1 MVALTAAQRAERT
14 RVKRALKRKEA
25 RKRRREEKVDEE
37 KHKEE
42 LTKPTS
48 PSDETE
54 NNDDDVDIEY
64 TVRTLPEEF
73 KAAYEKLQ
81 PVAGEGDDAEE
92 QNEEDQ
98 KDGGMTALQKFQE
111 EGRRLESLGYP
122 RTDKNGQPH
131 WTSKQIRDASRIPLV
146 TLKELVTRPDVV
158 EAWDNSGSDPFF
170 LVHIK
175 STRNTVPVPRHW
187 NSKRRYMA
195 CKRGSEKPR
204 YKLPPYIE
212 QTGIAK
218 IRQSIL
224 EREEERTLKS
234 QAREKIRP
242 KVGKLDI
249 DYNVLH
255 DAFFKYA
262 TPCPYLT
269 KHGDMYYEGREY
281 ESRMVNKKPGKI
293 SEPLRE
299 ALGIEE
305 GGPPPWLFNM
315 QRYGPPPSYPG
326 LRVPGLNAPIPAG
339 GDWGYHPGGWGRP
352 PVDEFGN
359 PLYGN
364 WNIETDRI
372 RGEVETNTGNDEKDF
387 LWGEFLSEASD
398 AGSDESDDDEVMDV
412 EEDDTRQARKD
423 GGGTQTPI
431 LRGGLETPLGTQ
443 TPLVNLDTSGV
454 TSVGGITS
462 ITSGIGTPGQVDIRG
477 GIQSVASATATPTH
491 QLYKVLPQKNIPTQ
505 ASALFPS
512 SHVYNLAEAT
522 TPLAGTATPSG
533 SGRTMTINPS
543 EMEADDQTLSADFI
557 RKQLMEHE
565 DREKAAMAA
574 AGYKSTEGASSM
586 APTPTLSTPQTAPGQ
601 AEKRQRKKH
610 KKIKF

>member
-1 MVALTAAQRAERT
+1 MPAHLPSREPSCLHTFAILIRT
-14 RVKRALKRKEA
+14 FRVKAVEA
-25 RKRRREEKVDEE
+25 

-42 LTKPTS
+42 EKTT
-48 PSDETE
+48 PSDTV
-54 NNDDDVDIEY
+54 DDDQVDIEY
-64 TVRTLPEEF
+64 TVHTLPEEF

-81 PVAGEGDDAEE
+81 PTVGEDEGEDS
-92 QNEEDQ
+92 NEDEQ
-98 KDGGMTALQKFQE
+98 KDGGLTALQKFQE
-111 EGRRLESLGYP
+111 EGRRLDSLGYGQAG
-122 RTDKNGQPH
+122 KNGQPH

-146 TLKELVTRPDVV
+146 KLKELVTRPDVV
-158 EAWDNSGSDPFF
+158 ESWDNSGSDPFF

-175 STRNTVPVPRHW
+175 STRNTVPALEQQATLHGVQE
-187 NSKRRYMA
+187 
-195 CKRGSEKPR
+195 GSEKPR
-204 YKLPPYIE
+204 YRLPPYIE

-224 EREEERTLKS
+224 EAEEEKTLKS
-234 QAREKIRP
+234 KSREKIRP

-281 ESRMVNKKPGKI
+281 ESRMINKKPGKI

-299 ALGIEE
+299 ALGMED

-326 LRVPGLNAPIPAG
+326 LRIPGLNAPIPAG

-352 PVDEFGN
+352 PVDEYGN

-364 WNIETDRI
+364 WNIETDRTK
-372 RGEVETNTGNDEKDF
+372 GDTEVDTGHDDKDY

-398 AGSDESDDDEVMDV
+398 AGSDESEDEEVMDV
-412 EEDDTRQARKD
+412 EEDEGGRPARKE

-512 SHVYNLAEAT
+512 SHVYNVAAAT
-522 TPLAGTATPSG
+522 TPLGGTATPSG
-533 SGRTMTINPS
+533 GTTMAINPS

-557 RKQLMEHE
+557 RKQLLEHE
-565 DREKAAMAA
+565 DRERAAMAA
-574 AGYKSTEGASSM
+574 AGYKTTEGSSSM

-601 AEKRQRKKH
+601 AERRQRKKH